1 MNNDE
6 KCVLAVKKRG
16 RLLDLMIFIVCSLSF
31 ENNLMYFIVQS
42 SLCDALRAFK
52 SVCIL
57 R

>member
-16 RLLDLMIFIVCSLSF
+16 RLLDLMIFIVYSLSF
-31 ENNLMYFIVQS
+31 ENNLMYFIVQL
-42 SLCDALRAFK
+42 SLCDALLAFK
-52 SVCIL
+52 SLCIL